1 MIIATYKN
9 TSKAA
14 PEQIR
19 VHQYSNGELHVEA
32 IGNFYA
38 KEVGSSYR
46 NLEEVEKF
54 LKTRDR
60 VNAYERVI

>member
-19 VHQYSNGELHVEA
+19 VHQYSNGELHIEA

-38 KEVGSSYR
+38 KEVGGAYST
-46 NLEEVEKF
+46 LEEVEKF

-60 VNAYERVI
+60 VHAYERVN